1 MISLHKLIRVIC
13 LTDGT
18 MATGIMKPERKNRTR
33 VLAAAAASVGLV
45 AVAMAVV
52 THSSRSALIS
62 IVPAQALYE
71 YHVPGDYLGVPPL
84 YTAALSACV

>member
-1 MISLHKLIRVIC
+1 M
-13 LTDGT
+13 TDGT

-33 VLAAAAASVGLV
+33 VLAAAAASVVLV

-84 YTAALSACV
+84 CRFKRMCLI